1 MLNNTEHNSQIG
13 ALLETSDE
21 QAVTQLNIAELP
33 VANAPQFNP
42 GGGAERSTRRE
53 RRYSQS
59 TGAMGGTWRVSLW

>member
-21 QAVTQLNIAELP
+21 QAVTQLKIAELP

-42 GGGAERSTRRE
+42 GGAERSARRE
-53 RRYSQS
+53 RRNSQS